1 MQLTDTLALLLEAGH
16 PLFACEFQGERF
28 DTGRP
33 LGLLKASLTLALRRE
48 DTGPALKKYLRSLSL
63 S

>member
-1 MQLTDTLALLLEAGH
+1 MMMEADL
-16 PLFACEFQGERF
+16 PLFACEFEGERF

-33 LGLLKASLTLALRRE
+33 LGLLEASVALALRRE
-48 DTGPALKKYLRSLSL
+48 DTGPALKQYLRSLSL

>member
-1 MQLTDTLALLLEAGH
+1 MLLQTDH

-33 LGLLKASLTLALRRE
+33 LGLLQASVTLALRRE
-48 DTGPALKKYLRSLSL
+48 DTGPALKRYL
-63 S
+63 